1 MRITGTDFEDL
12 VKPFFRR
19 TFEKMGFFVLQ
30 VRNQKSGSQDGFDI
44 GIIFLDEEE
53 KERKIFIEC
62 KYYKVSKLNWS
73 EIFNKEVQLE
83 ASNHNPTAFI
93 LLSPLRDLSNIDHNT
108 QAKVLKYFKFPVEFW
123 TPDMDVE
130 KIFALDE
137 ELYKKVFDKPK
148 CDIIIDKDEEI
159 SKLKIRINLLIKK
172 KELLKY
178 SDIIKIND
186 SKKEPVEEALLK
198 TNLDEKLNSILDK
211 KDKKRIDFH
220 RYRANYKV
228 FLEELLDVNTEL
240 RNKILAWENDM
251 RLKADRLT
259 RKFEID
265 KDYTPQIFFYDF
277 FEEAEKEL
285 ITFYK
290 DFEIKGDRQKLL
302 NGVVFE
308 LAAQCPLNW
317 NSNGDN

>member
-12 VKPFFRR
+12 VEPFFR
-19 TFEKMGFFVLQ
+19 TIFEKMGFFVLQ
-30 VRNQKSGSQDGFDI
+30 VRNQNSGSQDGFDI
-44 GIIFLDEEE
+44 GIVFLDDEEE
-53 KERKIFIEC
+53 ERKIFIEC
-62 KYYKVSKLNWS
+62 KYYTVSRLNWG

-83 ASNHNPTAFI
+83 SSNHNPTAFI
-93 LLSPLRDLSNIDHNT
+93 LLSPLRNLSNIDYNT
-108 QAKVLKYFKFPVEFW
+108 QAKVLKSFKFPVEFW
-123 TPDMDVE
+123 TPDMEVE

-137 ELYKKVFDKPK
+137 ELYKKVFDKKK
-148 CDIIIDKDEEI
+148 CDVIINKNEEI
-159 SKLKIRINLLIKK
+159 NKLKVRVNLLIKK

-178 SDIIKIND
+178 SGIIKIND
-186 SKKEPVEEALLK
+186 STNDPVEESLLK
-198 TNLDEKLNSILDK
+198 TNLDEKLNSILDVN
-211 KDKKRIDFH
+211 DEKRIDFH
-220 RYRANYKV
+220 RHRANYKV

-240 RNKILAWENDM
+240 RNNILAWENDM

-259 RKFEID
+259 QKFEID
-265 KDYTPQIFFYDF
+265 EDYTPKNFFHDF

-317 NSNGDN
+317 NGNGNR